1 MAKIYDKIIQS
12 QTEPSTQ
19 SLWLNKGTLKY
30 YDGAWHII
38 GDFQHGNMM
47 EQVNTNVQKVQATAN
62 EAKTKAESAQS
73 SISDLTTVVEGI
85 SNTLDTTTTT
95 ATEAKQK
102 AESNASSITGFNQ
115 VATNIRNDLSTLQTI
130 VSNIQTSLTD
140 VSTTAN
146 QAQST
151 ASGAEN
157 LAQTNQ
163 TAITELGEAIDTN
176 KNVIS
181 EMFSKGVAPIEMGI
195 FEMSEGSPSVLE
207 ITDKDKIH
215 DIINASV
222 ISYSINSADFPGIYF
237 AHPFH
242 RTNNGNM
249 SENVITFFT
258 TSLNFDSLVV
268 LKVIVEPNNTSASA
282 TLYTA

>member
-30 YDGAWHII
+30 HDGTWHII

-115 VATNIRNDLSTLQTI
+115 VATNIRNDLSTLQTT

-163 TAITELGEAIDTN
+163 TAITELGEAIDAN
-176 KNVIS
+176 KNVID
-181 EMFSKGVAPIEMGI
+181 EMFSKGVAPIEIGI
-195 FEMSEGSPSVLE
+195 FESESSPSVLE

-222 ISYSINSADFPGIYF
+222 ISYSVNSADFTGIYF

-258 TSLNFDSLVV
+258 TALNLNSLAV
-268 LKVIVEPNNTSASA
+268 LKVRVEPNNTSASA
-282 TLYTA
+282 ILYT

>member
-1 MAKIYDKIIQS
+1 
-12 QTEPSTQ
+12 
-19 SLWLNKGTLKY
+19 
-30 YDGAWHII
+30 
-38 GDFQHGNMM
+38 
-47 EQVNTNVQKVQATAN
+47 
-62 EAKTKAESAQS
+62 
-73 SISDLTTVVEGI
+73 
-85 SNTLDTTTTT
+85 
-95 ATEAKQK
+95 
-102 AESNASSITGFNQ
+102 
-115 VATNIRNDLSTLQTI
+115 
-130 VSNIQTSLTD
+130 
-140 VSTTAN
+140 
-146 QAQST
+146 
-151 ASGAEN
+151 
-157 LAQTNQ
+157 
-163 TAITELGEAIDTN
+163 
-176 KNVIS
+176 
-181 EMFSKGVAPIEMGI
+181 MFSKGVAPIEMGI

>member
-19 SLWLNKGTLKY
+19 SLWLNKGTLLY

-38 GDFQHGNMM
+38 GDLQYGNMM

-95 ATEAKQK
+95 AT
-102 AESNASSITGFNQ
+102 
-115 VATNIRNDLSTLQTI
+115 
-130 VSNIQTSLTD
+130 
-140 VSTTAN
+140 

-163 TAITELGEAIDTN
+163 TAITELGEAIDAN
-176 KNVIS
+176 KNVID

>member
-12 QTEPSTQ
+12 QTEPSTY

-30 YDGAWHII
+30 YDGTWHII

-85 SNTLDTTTTT
+85 S
-95 ATEAKQK
+95 
-102 AESNASSITGFNQ
+102 
-115 VATNIRNDLSTLQTI
+115 STLNQT
-130 VSNIQTSLTD
+130 
-140 VSTTAN
+140 
-146 QAQST
+146 QST

-249 SENVITFFT
+249 SKNVIIFFT
-258 TSLNFDSLVV
+258 TSLNLDSLVV

-282 TLYTA
+282 TLYTV

>member
-1 MAKIYDKIIQS
+1 MAKTYDKIIQS

-85 SNTLDTTTTT
+85 SNTLDTTTT

-115 VATNIRNDLSTLQTI
+115 VAINIRNDLSTLQTI

-163 TAITELGEAIDTN
+163 TAITELGEVIDTN
-176 KNVIS
+176 KNVIG

-207 ITDKDKIH
+207 ITDKDKIQ

-222 ISYSINSADFPGIYF
+222 ISYSINSADFPGIFF

-249 SENVITFFT
+249 SENVIIFFT
-258 TSLNFDSLVV
+258 TSLNLDSLVV